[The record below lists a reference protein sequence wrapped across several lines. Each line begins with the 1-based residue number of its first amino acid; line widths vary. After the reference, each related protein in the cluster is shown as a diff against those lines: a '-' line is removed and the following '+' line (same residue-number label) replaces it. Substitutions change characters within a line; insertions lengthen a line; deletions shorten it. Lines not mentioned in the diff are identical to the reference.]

1 MSRLALL
8 SIAAT
13 CLISVAAILDLN
25 RSRRPG
31 HSIGGGAIAAMLL
44 GLLIVAALIAAAAV
58 R

>member
-1 MSRLALL
+1 MSKLALL

-13 CLISVAAILDLN
+13 CAISAAAVVDLH
-25 RSRRPG
+25 RSRRDG

-44 GLLIVAALIAAAAV
+44 GLLIVAALIAAASV